1 LESDPSSFLVS
12 NMLAIATPTLS
23 DYLLFAILIL
33 FVFFDFVAC
42 GAQIAFFALS
52 QSDIE
57 ELSNS
62 ERPRD
67 KTIAHL
73 MRNSDRLIASIN
85 ILDIFSKVFI
95 FTLSFILFQHLLS
108 PEWLNKPIWIVVLS
122 ILIVIL
128 IDITPKLYA
137 ASNPKKFSYRSAN
150 FINIIDKINSPLSS
164 LLVNISN
171 RGDRTLHHQRHELSM
186 DELSRA
192 LQMTSKDKEY
202 EDEKDMLEEI
212 IRFKDTIVDDI
223 KVSRSDMIAVD
234 ITLPFDKVVD
244 FIVEAG
250 FSRIPVYEK
259 DPDNIKGIL
268 YVKDLLP
275 YLNRKENFKW
285 QSLIRPAYFVP
296 GTKHIEDLLEE
307 FRTNKNH
314 MAIVVDEYG
323 ATTGIVT
330 MEDILEE
337 IVGDISD
344 EYDVETSFYTIAPDG
359 SYLFDGKTP
368 LEDFFRITGLSE
380 EEFEHYTNESDTLA
394 GFILE
399 LHGNFPKRKEIINFN
414 DYQFQVEELTKR
426 KIVKIRFIPPKVQK
440 S

>member
-1 LESDPSSFLVS
+1 MESDPSSFLVS

-62 ERPRD
+62 ESPRD
-67 KTIAHL
+67 KTIVHL
-73 MRNSDRLIASIN
+73 MRNSDRLFASIN

-171 RGDRTLHHQRHELSM
+171 RGDRALHHQRHELSM

-244 FIVEAG
+244 FIVDAG

-344 EYDVETSFYTIAPDG
+344 EYDVETSFYTITPDG
-359 SYLFDGKTP
+359 TYIFDGKTP
-368 LEDFFRITGLSE
+368 LEDFFRVTGLSE
-380 EEFEHYTNESDTLA
+380 EEFEQYTNESDTLA

>member
-1 LESDPSSFLVS
+1 MESDPSSFLVS

-62 ERPRD
+62 ESPRD

-259 DPDNIKGIL
+259 DTDNIKGIL

-344 EYDVETSFYTIAPDG
+344 EYDVETSFYTITPDG
-359 SYLFDGKTP
+359 TYIFDGKTP

-380 EEFEHYTNESDTLA
+380 KEFEHYTNESDTLA

-426 KIVKIRFIPPKVQK
+426 RIVKIRFIPPKVQK

>member
-62 ERPRD
+62 ESPRD
-67 KTIAHL
+67 KTIVHL
-73 MRNSDRLIASIN
+73 MRNSDRLFASIN

-171 RGDRTLHHQRHELSM
+171 RGDRALHHQRHELSM

-244 FIVEAG
+244 FIVDAG

-344 EYDVETSFYTIAPDG
+344 EYDVETSFYTITPDG
-359 SYLFDGKTP
+359 TYIFDGKTP
-368 LEDFFRITGLSE
+368 LEDFFRVTGLSE
-380 EEFEHYTNESDTLA
+380 EEFEQYTNESDTLA

>member
-1 LESDPSSFLVS
+1 MESDPSSFLVS

-23 DYLLFAILIL
+23 DYLLFAILTL

-62 ERPRD
+62 ESPRD
-67 KTIAHL
+67 KTIVHL
-73 MRNSDRLIASIN
+73 MRNSDRLFASIN

-108 PEWLNKPIWIVVLS
+108 PEWPNKPIWIVILS

-171 RGDRTLHHQRHELSM
+171 RGDRALHHQRHELSM

-259 DPDNIKGIL
+259 DTDNIKGIL

-344 EYDVETSFYTIAPDG
+344 EYDVETSFYTITPDG

-368 LEDFFRITGLSE
+368 LEDFFRITRLSE

-426 KIVKIRFIPPKVQK
+426 RIVKIRFIPPKVQK

>member
-1 LESDPSSFLVS
+1 MESDPSSFLVS
-12 NMLAIATPTLS
+12 NMLAITTPTLS
-23 DYLLFAILIL
+23 DYLLFAILTL

-62 ERPRD
+62 ESPRD
-67 KTIAHL
+67 KTIVHL
-73 MRNSDRLIASIN
+73 MRNSDRLFASIN

-171 RGDRTLHHQRHELSM
+171 RGDRALHHQRHELSM

-259 DPDNIKGIL
+259 DTDNIKGIL

-344 EYDVETSFYTIAPDG
+344 EYDVETSF
-359 SYLFDGKTP
+359 
-368 LEDFFRITGLSE
+368 
-380 EEFEHYTNESDTLA
+380 
-394 GFILE
+394 
-399 LHGNFPKRKEIINFN
+399 
-414 DYQFQVEELTKR
+414 
-426 KIVKIRFIPPKVQK
+426 
-440 S
+440 

>member
-1 LESDPSSFLVS
+1 MESDPSSFLVS

-62 ERPRD
+62 ESPRD
-67 KTIAHL
+67 KTIVHL
-73 MRNSDRLIASIN
+73 MRNSDRLFASIN

-171 RGDRTLHHQRHELSM
+171 RGDRALHHQRHELSM

-259 DPDNIKGIL
+259 DTDNIKGIL

-344 EYDVETSFYTIAPDG
+344 EYDVETSFYTITPDG
-359 SYLFDGKTP
+359 TYIFDGKTP
-368 LEDFFRITGLSE
+368 LEDFFRVTGLSE
-380 EEFEHYTNESDTLA
+380 EEFEQYTNESDTLA

>member
-1 LESDPSSFLVS
+1 
-12 NMLAIATPTLS
+12 
-23 DYLLFAILIL
+23 
-33 FVFFDFVAC
+33 
-42 GAQIAFFALS
+42 
-52 QSDIE
+52 
-57 ELSNS
+57 
-62 ERPRD
+62 
-67 KTIAHL
+67 
-73 MRNSDRLIASIN
+73 
-85 ILDIFSKVFI
+85 
-95 FTLSFILFQHLLS
+95 
-108 PEWLNKPIWIVVLS
+108 
-122 ILIVIL
+122 
-128 IDITPKLYA
+128 
-137 ASNPKKFSYRSAN
+137 
-150 FINIIDKINSPLSS
+150 
-164 LLVNISN
+164 
-171 RGDRTLHHQRHELSM
+171 M

-259 DPDNIKGIL
+259 DTDNIKGIL

-344 EYDVETSFYTIAPDG
+344 EYDVETSFYTITPDG

-426 KIVKIRFIPPKVQK
+426 RIVKIRFIPPKVQK

>member
-1 LESDPSSFLVS
+1 
-12 NMLAIATPTLS
+12 MLAIATPTLS

-62 ERPRD
+62 ESPRD
-67 KTIAHL
+67 KTIVHL
-73 MRNSDRLIASIN
+73 MRNSDRLFASIN

-171 RGDRTLHHQRHELSM
+171 RGDRALHHQRHELSM

-244 FIVEAG
+244 FIVDAG

-344 EYDVETSFYTIAPDG
+344 EYDVETSFYTITPDG
-359 SYLFDGKTP
+359 TYIFDGKTP
-368 LEDFFRITGLSE
+368 LEDFFRVTGLSE
-380 EEFEHYTNESDTLA
+380 EEFEQYTNESDTLA

>member
-1 LESDPSSFLVS
+1 
-12 NMLAIATPTLS
+12 MLAIATPTLS

-62 ERPRD
+62 ESPRD
-67 KTIAHL
+67 KTIVHL
-73 MRNSDRLIASIN
+73 MRNSDRLFASIN

-171 RGDRTLHHQRHELSM
+171 RGDRALHHQRHELSM

-259 DPDNIKGIL
+259 DTDNIKGIL

-344 EYDVETSFYTIAPDG
+344 EYDVETSFYTITPDG
-359 SYLFDGKTP
+359 TYIFDGKTP
-368 LEDFFRITGLSE
+368 LEDFFRVTGLSE
-380 EEFEHYTNESDTLA
+380 EEFEQYTNESDTLA

>member
-62 ERPRD
+62 ESPRD

-259 DPDNIKGIL
+259 DTDNIKGIL

-344 EYDVETSFYTIAPDG
+344 EYDVETSFYTITPDG
-359 SYLFDGKTP
+359 TYIFDGKTP

-380 EEFEHYTNESDTLA
+380 KEFEHYTNESDTLA

-426 KIVKIRFIPPKVQK
+426 RIVKIRFIPPKVQK